1 MGLLGNK
8 EDKDGSNADT
18 SREGKVKIIPFNP
31 LWSKIASFNLLI
43 IVIILMIEIMC
54 IFRDFFFRSFSYFYN
69 IFNNLYYTN
78 IGPLNQFTFVLVIF
92 SILLVIDILL
102 YFTKLKKPKFDEW
115 MVDLAVKHL
124 SSEYIWYKKNILK
137 VDFDRNLNKK
147 DVMEFITELSNKS
160 TRYTYYFNNL
170 DFNQGAASITV
181 TKQQKVPDR
190 AELDIEKDDTAW
202 NVIPLGL
209 AVNHK
214 LKKVT
219 PVCWWLND
227 NIKRKDVMITNP
239 STSILI
245 SGGTGSGKSV
255 LQQCIV
261 GHISRYPDH
270 FMMVGCDVKMVEF
283 NDFIGVSSVKKV
295 ALTLEE
301 VGDAV
306 EQAKDLMYE
315 RFNFMKE
322 NHKNNIYKV
331 DAEVDCYI
339 IKSKDGSTKQYQ
351 FDEIFSCFIND
362 ESKLLKIE
370 SIYREVMNNSNVKI
384 DTAYEDVG
392 CSLLTKDNISKSKC
406 KYSPKAMVIMIDE
419 MTEVMSGSNYK
430 IVSKIQENIGSI
442 ARLGRAAGCHLVLA
456 TQRPSSNVI
465 NADLKNNIQQ
475 SVLLGGFD
483 SGISSLVFDV
493 DISHMSKPE
502 IKGRGF
508 VKAGKDLIEFQSY
521 WTEPKR
527 DFHYNKTNEYENE
540 NNETEE
546 IEEDLK
552 EENFNEEDFF
562 EPNKDIVLTD
572 NKNETIIDKKV
583 SASIDWGDDEDL
595 VLTTPKENLQNSEI
609 TSDKFSNRKINLNL
623 NNELYKST
631 DNTNIPSNKNDNFN
645 DLTNTGGKLLKLNL
659 NKNDVNNSKKVLK
672 LNRNS

>member
-8 EDKDGSNADT
+8 KEDDNIQQASGAEAIKFLPANP
-18 SREGKVKIIPFNP
+18 RWLKV
-31 LWSKIASFNLLI
+31 SSFNI
-43 IVIILMIEIMC
+43 SFLMILLTLELCYI
-54 IFRDFFFRSFSYFYN
+54 FRSFLFKN
-69 IFNNLYYTN
+69 FRNLFIIFNN
-78 IGPLNQFTFVLVIF
+78 F
-92 SILLVIDILL
+92 SHKRILGLKIYLFIAALFILISFIEILLFL
-102 YFTKLKKPKFDEW
+102 TKLKKPRFDKW
-115 MVDLAVKHL
+115 MVDLAYKHL
-124 SSEYIWYKKNILK
+124 STQFVWYKGKKLLI
-137 VDFDRNLNKK
+137 DFDRNLNKK
-147 DVMEFITELSNKS
+147 DVMEFVTELSNKS
-160 TRYTYYFNNL
+160 TEYTYYYNNI
-170 DFNQGAASITV
+170 DFKQGIASVTV
-181 TKQQKVPDR
+181 SKRQEIPNI

-209 AVNHK
+209 SVNHK

-261 GHISRYPDH
+261 GHISRNPDH

-283 NDFIGVSSVKKV
+283 NDFVGVSSVKRV

-331 DAEVDCYI
+331 EANVDCYI
-339 IKSKDGSTKQYQ
+339 IKSKNGSTKQYQ
-351 FDEIFSCFIND
+351 FDEIFSCFINE

-370 SIYREVMNNSNVKI
+370 SIYREVMNGSEVKI
-384 DTAYEDVG
+384 DSNYEDVG
-392 CSLLTKDNISKSKC
+392 CSLLTKDNIEKSTC
-406 KYSPKAMVIMIDE
+406 KYTPKAMVIMIDE

-430 IVSKIQENIGSI
+430 IVSKTQENIGSI

-475 SVLLGGFD
+475 SVLLGDFD
-483 SGISSLVFDV
+483 SGISSLVFDN

-508 VKAGKDLIEFQSY
+508 IKAGKEIIEFQSY

-527 DFHYNKTNEYENE
+527 DFHFNETKDYSKENDLEEIKEDNNNENDNGYSDTINENIQEQELSNEYINMFLEDSNDQTSKSTENVTI
-540 NNETEE
+540 NWDDDDDIGMIET
-546 IEEDLK
+546 
-552 EENFNEEDFF
+552 
-562 EPNKDIVLTD
+562 
-572 NKNETIIDKKV
+572 KNEK
-583 SASIDWGDDEDL
+583 L
-595 VLTTPKENLQNSEI
+595 PKEAK
-609 TSDKFSNRKINLNL
+609 TINLNL
-623 NNELYKST
+623 NNS
-631 DNTNIPSNKNDNFN
+631 SGKN
-645 DLTNTGGKLLKLNL
+645 LKLNL
-659 NKNDVNNSKKVLK
+659 NKNTSNNTKKVLK
-672 LNRNS
+672 FNKMS